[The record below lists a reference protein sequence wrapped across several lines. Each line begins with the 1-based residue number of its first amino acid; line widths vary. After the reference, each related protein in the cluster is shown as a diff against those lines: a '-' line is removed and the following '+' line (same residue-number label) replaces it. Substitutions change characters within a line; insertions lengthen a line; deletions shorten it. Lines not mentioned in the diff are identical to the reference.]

1 MKLDVLSR
9 ENGGT
14 GHDPGGICSLGM
26 TRIKFRWKICRLGK
40 GSDIFDMGTMGKDN

>member
-14 GHDPGGICSLGM
+14 GHDSGRTWRLM
-26 TRIKFRWKICRLGK
+26 TQIEFRGKIWRLGK
-40 GSDIFDMGTMGKDN
+40 GSDIFDVGTMGKDN

>member
-14 GHDPGGICSLGM
+14 GHDPGRICRLGM
-26 TRIKFRWKICRLGK
+26 TRIEFRGKICRLGK
-40 GSDIFDMGTMGKDN
+40 GSDISDMGTMGKDN